1 MRWCGDHQVGVPAD
15 LAIVGYDDIEASAYI
30 DVPLTTVHYAA
41 DIVSDLAV
49 ERLLALITAPDRLP
63 APEVTLIEPQLV
75 IRASCGAEQRGLATT
90 HRRRSGTGKGGLTRG
105 LSFSGGRRDIPGEF
119 PKRDSL

>member
-49 ERLLALITAPDRLP
+49 KRLLALITAPDRLP
-63 APEVTLIEPQLV
+63 EPEVTLIEPQLV
-75 IRASCGAEQRGLATT
+75 IRASCGAAQRA
-90 HRRRSGTGKGGLTRG
+90 
-105 LSFSGGRRDIPGEF
+105 PGDH
-119 PKRDSL
+119 PSPAVPAPAKAG